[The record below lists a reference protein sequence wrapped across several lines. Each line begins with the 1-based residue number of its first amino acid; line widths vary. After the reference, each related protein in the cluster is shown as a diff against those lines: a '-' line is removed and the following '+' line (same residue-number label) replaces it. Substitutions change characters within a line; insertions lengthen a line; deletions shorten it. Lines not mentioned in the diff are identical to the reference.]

1 MTISET
7 LLPEFD
13 QEIGKT
19 RTTLERCPEAKFG
32 WKPHDKSFNMGGLA
46 NHIAD
51 MIGWA
56 ADTIANDSFDVA
68 PVGEAPH
75 KVEVAASQKELLEKF
90 DSNVVKARTAIAGAS
105 DEDLMKSWS
114 LLAGGQ
120 PLFTMPRVVVLR
132 SMIFNHVIH
141 HRGQLTVYLRMNDVP
156 VPALY
161 GPSADETG
169 M

>member
-1 MTISET
+1 MKISDA

-13 QEIGKT
+13 QEMGKT
-19 RTTLERCPEAKFG
+19 RTTIERCPEAKFD
-32 WKPHDKSFNMGGLA
+32 WKPHEKSFSMGGLA
-46 NHIAD
+46 NHIVD
-51 MIGWA
+51 MVGWA
-56 ADTIANDSFDVA
+56 ADTIAHESFDVA

-75 KVEVAASQKELLEKF
+75 RIEAAASQRELLEKF
-90 DSNVVKARTAIAGAS
+90 DANVARARTAIAGAS
-105 DEDLMKSWS
+105 DEDLMQSWS
-114 LLAGGQ
+114 LLAGGK

-141 HRGQLTVYLRMNDVP
+141 HRGQLTVYLRINDIP

-161 GPSADETG
+161 GPSADESG